1 MNNNMSGKQ
10 KFIEVSMSE
19 LSKKVNI
26 HIKVKG
32 QIKFKIRNY
41 ILFKLL
47 HLAAR
52 ISPYSIVIE
61 QEIKF
66 DAEMLRTQ

>member
-1 MNNNMSGKQ
+1 MNKDMVKDG
-10 KFIEVSMSE
+10 KFIEVSMSD

-32 QIKFKIRNY
+32 ELRFKIRNFV
-41 ILFKLL
+41 LFKLL

-61 QEIKF
+61 QEIKY
-66 DAEMLRTQ
+66 DAEMLRA

>member
-1 MNNNMSGKQ
+1 MNQ
-10 KFIEVSMSE
+10 IEITMSE

-52 ISPYSIVIE
+52 ISPYSVVIE
-61 QEIKF
+61 QEIKY